1 MRTLDDLT
9 QYILEYLYSHPIKS
23 PVFAI
28 GLFVILSLTNYYAAF
43 LFSAA
48 N

>member
-1 MRTLDDLT
+1 MRTSDDLT
-9 QYILEYLYSHPIKS
+9 QYILEYLYPHPIKR
-23 PVFAI
+23 PVFAF